1 MVCQALSYM
10 SICSHSLV
18 PYTII
23 TPFYG
28 RKNPTL
34 EKLSNFSKVTQPSNG
49 KLGFKPGSLTERLST
64 QKCFFDSWFSPC
76 KQSGK
81 RQLHDKNLDITTIII
96 IITIITANRDLCHC
110 VRGTAQNAQK
120 TKRHWPHCMSELD
133 PLTLQIASNASTT
146 TQQFLLTSPSSQECT
161 SSWLPL
167 FASAL
172 PLIYYFLSCIVFIYI
187 LIQPSL
193 CSLLSLLPGWLLHI
207 F

>member
-1 MVCQALSYM
+1 MKYWDGLFSAPKISLKANPIVDNPEMHKCNNNNHQKITILITNIYWVPMVCQALSYM
-10 SICSHSLV
+10 SICSHSFV

-28 RKNPTL
+28 RKNSTL

-120 TKRHWPHCMSELD
+120 TKRH
-133 PLTLQIASNASTT
+133 
-146 TQQFLLTSPSSQECT
+146 
-161 SSWLPL
+161 
-167 FASAL
+167 
-172 PLIYYFLSCIVFIYI
+172 
-187 LIQPSL
+187 
-193 CSLLSLLPGWLLHI
+193 
-207 F
+207 